1 MKNPVSL
8 KELTSPVRQTS
19 DLSAPDANS
28 KDLFGVGEVKKVED
42 DDNGVLITQNIVAK
56 GNEAKYVLE
65 YGPTRSL
72 ILDDLTEL
80 GMLLNFILNSVEN
93 DIFRIFSGK
102 C

>member
-1 MKNPVSL
+1 MVISYDFRMVRYR
-8 KELTSPVRQTS
+8 KEW
-19 DLSAPDANS
+19 
-28 KDLFGVGEVKKVED
+28 FGDGEVKKVED

-80 GMLLNFILNSVEN
+80 GTLLFETKFQI
-93 DIFRIFSGK
+93 I
-102 C
+102 